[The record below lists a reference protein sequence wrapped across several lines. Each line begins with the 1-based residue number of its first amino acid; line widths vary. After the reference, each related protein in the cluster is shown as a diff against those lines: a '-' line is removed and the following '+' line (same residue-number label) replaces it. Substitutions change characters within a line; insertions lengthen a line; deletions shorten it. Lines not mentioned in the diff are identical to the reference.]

1 MKTNVIPAQPASA
14 FGAPPSGDPGLV
26 NAELRTASRP
36 RYPALKFALL
46 SLLAALCFAAPR
58 AHASGGTVIG
68 WGYNRSGQVNIPAD
82 LSDVTAIA
90 AGYSHSLALKSD
102 GTVVGW
108 GDNSWGQVN
117 IPADLSG
124 VTAIAAGGYH
134 SLALKLPNRAPVARC
149 KNVTVSSGADC
160 AATVTP
166 AQVNDGSSDPDTG
179 DAINLSLDTTG
190 PFGLGFHTVTLTAT
204 DLQGESSSCTAT
216 VTVVDDTPPVLG
228 PCPANQTVTASSTA
242 GAVATFATPGATDN
256 CSVSVNCAP
265 ASGSTFPLGTTT
277 VIGTATD
284 GSGNSAQCSFN
295 VNVVYSWSGVLQ
307 PINADGSSVFKLGT
321 TVQVKFQLTGASA
334 GIANA
339 VAKLSY
345 TKLPIS
351 IPPSPVNEA
360 TSTAAATS
368 GNLFRYDA
376 KTKQY
381 VFNWGTKGLTA
392 GLYQLKIDLGDG

>member
-1 MKTNVIPAQPASA
+1 
-14 FGAPPSGDPGLV
+14 
-26 NAELRTASRP
+26 
-36 RYPALKFALL
+36 
-46 SLLAALCFAAPR
+46 
-58 AHASGGTVIG
+58 
-68 WGYNRSGQVNIPAD
+68 
-82 LSDVTAIA
+82 
-90 AGYSHSLALKSD
+90 
-102 GTVVGW
+102 
-108 GDNSWGQVN
+108 
-117 IPADLSG
+117 
-124 VTAIAAGGYH
+124 
-134 SLALKLPNRAPVARC
+134 
-149 KNVTVSSGADC
+149 
-160 AATVTP
+160 
-166 AQVNDGSSDPDTG
+166 
-179 DAINLSLDTTG
+179 
-190 PFGLGFHTVTLTAT
+190 
-204 DLQGESSSCTAT
+204 
-216 VTVVDDTPPVLG
+216 
-228 PCPANQTVTASSTA
+228 VTASSTA
-242 GAVATFATPGATDN
+242 GAVATFATPGATDH

-284 GSGNSAQCSFN
+284 GSGNRAQCSFN

-351 IPPSPVNEA
+351 IPPGPVNEA

-376 KTKQY
+376 KAKQY

-392 GLYQLKIDLGDG
+392 GLYQLKIDLGDGVSRTVNVTVK